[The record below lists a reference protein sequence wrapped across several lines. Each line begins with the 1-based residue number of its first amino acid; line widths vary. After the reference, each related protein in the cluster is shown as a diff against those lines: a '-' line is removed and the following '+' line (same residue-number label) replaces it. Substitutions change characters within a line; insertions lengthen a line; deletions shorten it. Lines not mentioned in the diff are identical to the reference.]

1 MIDIKKDLITAKN
14 YKDEGNY
21 RQALEYFEKAY
32 NANSEAFKEVQKQD
46 YAWTIYRVKV
56 QNFKNEAELLK
67 SAEFITKI
75 ISQLDLNEVRNC
87 PYTAAV
93 FKVLNHLE
101 GKDYFAMLPWI
112 EKLDYTLLDEKPYYH
127 HNRWNKSKK
136 EKFLDWASIVYLK
149 TGELEKCMQVSKI
162 GLNTFETF
170 FDEGDVWFKWRIAKS
185 LMELN
190 QLRQSLEYY
199 LEVIE
204 VKHEWYMYRDIAQM
218 YYDLGKKYVA
228 LDYICPAVL
237 SEKPNSVKVN
247 LYYLCYKVFK
257 SFNPEMALKH
267 AQLFK
272 LLKSE
277 KGYSIPSEI
286 EDLDIDVSELNKREL
301 EDELHALWTQYKFKD
316 QKKQHGEVV
325 NFSNDRKFGF
335 IRSEND
341 ESIFFHKN
349 EFNEDNVY
357 VGQLVSF
364 YTEENFSNVKNEKSV
379 KAVNV
384 RGE

>member
-1 MIDIKKDLITAKN
+1 MINIKKDLITAKE

-21 RQALEYFEKAY
+21 RQALNFFGKAY
-32 NANSEAFKEVQKQD
+32 NANPEAFKEIQRQD
-46 YAWTIYRVKV
+46 YAWTIYHSKV
-56 QNFKNEAELLK
+56 QNFKNEEELLRYAEL
-67 SAEFITKI
+67 ITEI
-75 ISQLDLNEVRNC
+75 TSQLDLNEVRNC

-93 FKVLNHLE
+93 FRVLSHFDR
-101 GKDYFAMLPWI
+101 KDYYAMLPWI
-112 EKLDYTLLDEKPYYH
+112 EKLDYALLDEKPYYKY
-127 HNRWNKSKK
+127 NRLNKSKK
-136 EKFLDWASIVYLK
+136 EKFLDWASRAYLK
-149 TGELEKCMQVSKI
+149 TGELEKCMKVSKI

-170 FDEGDVWFKWRIAKS
+170 FDDGDAWFKWRIAKC

-190 QLRQSLEYY
+190 QFRQSLEYY

-204 VKHEWYMYRDIAQM
+204 VMHDWYMYRDIAQM
-218 YYDLGKKYVA
+218 YLALGKKYVA

-237 SEKPNSVKVN
+237 SNESNSTKAN

-272 LLKSE
+272 LLMSE
-277 KGYSIPSEI
+277 KGYSIPFEI
-286 EDLDIDVSELNKREL
+286 MELNIDESELNKRQL
-301 EDELHALWTQYKFKD
+301 EDEIRALWTQYKFKD

-325 NFSNDRKFGF
+325 NFNYERKFGF
-335 IRSEND
+335 IKSED
-341 ESIFFHKN
+341 GKSIFFHWS
-349 EFNEDNVY
+349 EFAGDNVY

-364 YTEENFSNVKNEKSV
+364 YTEENFDNVKNEKSV